1 LTLPGLDT
9 VILVGYLA
17 AVVGFGCWFVLK
29 ARTPDEFM
37 VAGRSMPAWA
47 LGLSILGTYV
57 SSISFLAYPGKAY
70 SGDWNAFVFS
80 LSLPLALWVAVR
92 WFVPFYRH
100 SGEVS
105 AYEHLERRFGAWA
118 RTYAVL
124 CYLLTQMARMGTIL
138 YLLALALYPMT
149 GWDVRLIIV
158 LTGALVTLYTL
169 LGGTEAVVWTD
180 AVHSIVMV
188 AGVIACVA
196 IQLAGMPQGPGQLV
210 EVARRHAKFSLGSMG
225 PSLSESTVWVV
236 LLYGIFINLQ
246 NFGIDQ
252 SYVQRYITAKSDR
265 AARRSLWLGG
275 LTYIPLSAMFFFIGT
290 ALFAFYTA
298 RPELLKGPGAPSKP
312 DEVFPYFIT
321 HQLPTGLTGLV
332 IAAIF
337 AAAMN
342 GFGLNTVATITL
354 CDLYRRYLRPK
365 AGEREAMVVLYSA
378 TFGWGAAATGV
389 ALAMIRVKTALDV
402 WWELA
407 GILGGGMLGLFLL
420 GRLSR
425 RADKTAALAGVAA
438 GVLVILWMSLPKL
451 PPSWSAWLGPY
462 RSPFHTYLVIVF
474 GTLTILLVGLAAAA
488 LRKPGRGRGFDPM
501 PTPATPAVPAAA
513 SPRPAETSY
522 P

>member
-1 LTLPGLDT
+1 LKLPGLDT
-9 VILVGYLA
+9 AVLLGYLA
-17 AVVGFGCWFVLK
+17 AVVGFGCWFVRK
-29 ARTPDEFM
+29 VRTADDFM

-70 SGDWNAFVFS
+70 AGDWNAFVFT
-80 LSLPLALWVAVR
+80 LSLPLTVWVAAR

-105 AYEHLERRFGAWA
+105 AYEHLEKRFGAWA
-118 RTYAVL
+118 RTYAVV

-149 GWDVRLIIV
+149 GWDVKLIIV
-158 LTGALVTLYTL
+158 LTGTLVTLYTL

-180 AVHSIVMV
+180 AVHSVVMV
-188 AGVIACVA
+188 VGVVVCVA
-196 IQLAGMPQGPGQLV
+196 IQLGGMPHGPGQL
-210 EVARRHAKFSLGSMG
+210 AQIAHDHAKFSLGDTG
-225 PSLSESTVWVV
+225 PSLTQSTVWVV

-252 SYVQRYITAKSDR
+252 SYVQRYITAKSDG
-265 AARRSLWLGG
+265 AAKKSLWLGG
-275 LTYIPLSAMFFFIGT
+275 LTYLPLSAMFFFIGT

-298 RPELLKGPGAPSKP
+298 RPELLKGPGAPAKP

-342 GFGLNTVATITL
+342 GFGLNTVATISL
-354 CDLYRRYLRPK
+354 CDLYRRYIRPN
-365 AGEREAMVVLYSA
+365 GTDRESMVVLYSS
-378 TFGWGAAATGV
+378 TFAWGAAATGV

-407 GILGGGMLGLFLL
+407 GIFRGGMQGLVLL
-420 GRLSR
+420 GRLSK
-425 RADKTAALAGVAA
+425 RANGTSAAVGVAA
-438 GVLVILWMSLPKL
+438 GVAVILWMSLSPRWQFV
-451 PPSWSAWLGPY
+451 PPRL
-462 RSPFHTYLVIVF
+462 RSPFHPSLVIVF
-474 GTLTILLVGLAAAA
+474 GTVTILLAGLVAAA
-488 LRKPGRGRGFDPM
+488 LRKPAAC
-501 PTPATPAVPAAA
+501 PAGAATA
-513 SPRPAETSY
+513 DLA
-522 P
+522 

>member
-9 VILVGYLA
+9 AILVGYLA
-17 AVVGFGCWFVLK
+17 AVVGFGCWFVRK
-29 ARTPDEFM
+29 VRTADDFM

-70 SGDWNAFVFS
+70 AGDWNAFVFT
-80 LSLPLALWVAVR
+80 LSLPLTLWVAAK

-105 AYEHLERRFGAWA
+105 AYEHLEKRFGAWA
-118 RTYAVL
+118 RTYAVV

-149 GWDVRLIIV
+149 GWDVKLIIV
-158 LTGALVTLYTL
+158 LTGTLVTLYTL

-180 AVHSIVMV
+180 AVHSMVMV
-188 AGVIACVA
+188 AGVVVCVA

-210 EVARRHAKFSLGSMG
+210 EIARDHAKFSLGDTG
-225 PSLSESTVWVV
+225 PSLTQSTVWVV

-252 SYVQRYITAKSDR
+252 SYVQRYITAKSDG
-265 AARRSLWLGG
+265 AAKKSLWLGG
-275 LTYIPLSAMFFFIGT
+275 LTYLPLSAMFFFIGT

-298 RPELLKGPGAPSKP
+298 RPELLQRPGAPARP

-321 HQLPTGLTGLV
+321 HQLPRGLTGLV

-354 CDLYRRYLRPK
+354 CDLYRRYVRPK
-365 AGEREAMVVLYSA
+365 GTDRESMAVLYGS
-378 TFGWGAAATGV
+378 TFAWGAAATGV

-407 GILGGGMLGLFLL
+407 GIFSGGMLGLFLL
-420 GRLSR
+420 GRLSK
-425 RADKTAALAGVAA
+425 RANGTSAAVGVAA
-438 GVLVILWMSLPKL
+438 GVAVILWMSLSPRW
-451 PPSWSAWLGPY
+451 PFVPQRF
-462 RSPFHTYLVIVF
+462 RSPFHPSLVIVF
-474 GTLTILLVGLAAAA
+474 GTVTILLCGLAAAA
-488 LRKPGRGRGFDPM
+488 LRKPAPGQGFEPIL
-501 PTPATPAVPAAA
+501 PPATPAAPGAA
-513 SPRPAETSY
+513 STPPAGTPY